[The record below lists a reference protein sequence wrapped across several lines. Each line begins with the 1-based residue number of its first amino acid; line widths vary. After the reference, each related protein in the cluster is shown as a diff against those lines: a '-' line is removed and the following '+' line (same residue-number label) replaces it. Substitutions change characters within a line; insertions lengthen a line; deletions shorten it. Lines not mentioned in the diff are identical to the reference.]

1 MIFLF
6 SLVGGL
12 LIAVT
17 LQLLFAIL
25 GIALGLSFLDWSP
38 NRELSDEVEHPDKL
52 SKESSEQSSEEFSG
66 QSLDASTEKPLKTPS
81 AEQSK
86 QSERSRPITHLL
98 GFGITLAF
106 SFTIFI
112 AALISTEFSQLIE
125 PRRGIIFGLIVWAIY
140 WLLCLWLSA
149 TTLTGIADSLI
160 GNAVAGGKQLI
171 ATLKQLFVK
180 TGETK
185 AEPSAEQTMLQQL
198 SEQVDQL
205 TNQQQEFPELLKHQR
220 ETLLAE
226 IDKRTEPSA
235 NDADTITHPLAH
247 HKDVAT
253 QTEIK
258 IDRPSEA
265 STDSAV
271 TAVTASVA
279 ATQETLLSQL
289 DLPSWQQILR
299 HTLNKVDLSKWD
311 VETIWQQVPISE
323 EKVQHTA
330 TQLKESAIAIL
341 PDTATRN
348 NASARRTSPIAKNTE
363 PSAKQLAAIQTI
375 QTKLI
380 AYCRYTNI
388 ESLTPEKLTEK
399 IQTQRE
405 EHDFLAETQLPV
417 SLLDVDEIA
426 STLKRRKNL
435 SAHRRNRLIQALKSA
450 WPVVSEPATETETD
464 DSVSIRTTAEKT
476 AEKAYAV
483 LDRRL
488 QSIDWSKVSLEDIK
502 PEINL
507 MLEQLDNKGTL
518 QAVDWQALTARIQLP
533 ATARKVVQEE
543 LTTWL
548 QSTWDSKVRP
558 LRPAAISTA
567 KSLSNQITGQLS
579 SQLSEQITQYL
590 HHRQKSDLQPKQL
603 MENMT
608 QLVGSAI
615 ATLPSSTDLWHTTPW
630 ATTLWDTSFWDKQTW
645 KQALENRKDLTQEE
659 IQQIIIWGETFWQPK
674 AQQAENWL
682 KTIQATV
689 RNVGTS
695 GTNLTDG
702 HAPNRSLPNIHV
714 PERDQFIE
722 PLTKPVDTV
731 REQIVGQ
738 LSNIKG
744 KLREKTADVRENI
757 QDNIR
762 DSIQQQAEA
771 ARRQVAIIAWWLFIA
786 LLCSSS
792 AAGSAGWLATQY

>member
-1 MIFLF
+1 M
-6 SLVGGL
+6 
-12 LIAVT
+12 T
-17 LQLLFAIL
+17 LQLLFANL

-52 SKESSEQSSEEFSG
+52 SKESSEQSSEESSG

-86 QSERSRPITHLL
+86 QSARSRPITHLL

-171 ATLKQLFVK
+171 ATLKQLFLK
-180 TGETK
+180 TGDTK

-205 TNQQQEFPELLKHQR
+205 TNQQQEFPELLKYQR

-226 IDKRTEPSA
+226 IDKRTEQSTKEA
-235 NDADTITHPLAH
+235 ESVTHPLAH
-247 HKDVAT
+247 NKDVAT
-253 QTEIK
+253 QTEIR
-258 IDRPSEA
+258 IDTPSEA

-279 ATQETLLSQL
+279 PTQETLLSQL
-289 DLPSWQQILR
+289 DLPSWQQILQ

-341 PDTATRN
+341 PDTTARN
-348 NASARRTSPIAKNTE
+348 NDGAKRASPIAKNTE

-375 QTKLI
+375 QEKLI

-399 IQTQRE
+399 VQTQRE
-405 EHDFLAETQLPV
+405 EHGFSAERQMPA
-417 SLLDVDEIA
+417 SLLDIDEIA

-435 SAHRRNRLIQALKSA
+435 SAHKHNQLIQALKSA
-450 WPVVSEPATETETD
+450 WPVVSEPATETVTD
-464 DSVSIRTTAEKT
+464 DSVSIRNTAEKT
-476 AEKAYAV
+476 AEKAYAA
-483 LDRRL
+483 LDKRL
-488 QSIDWSKVSLEDIK
+488 QSVDWSKVSLEDIK

-507 MLEQLDNKGTL
+507 ILEQLDNKGTL
-518 QAVDWQALTARIQLP
+518 QTVDWQALAARIQLP
-533 ATARKVVQEE
+533 ATARKIVQEE

-548 QSTWDSKVRP
+548 QSAWDSKVKP

-590 HHRQKSDLQPKQL
+590 HHRQKSDLQPQQL

-615 ATLPSSTDLWHTTPW
+615 ATLPSSTDPWHTTPW
-630 ATTLWDTSFWDKQTW
+630 DTKLWDTTFWDKHTW

-659 IQQIIIWGETFWQPK
+659 IQQIIAWGETFWQPK
-674 AQQAENWL
+674 AQQAANWL
-682 KTIQATV
+682 KTIQETV
-689 RNVGTS
+689 RNVSTS
-695 GTNLTDG
+695 DADLTND
-702 HAPNRSLPNIHV
+702 HAPGRSLPDIHL
-714 PERDQFIE
+714 PDRDQFIE
-722 PLTKPVDTV
+722 PLIKPVDTA
-731 REQIVGQ
+731 REQVVGQ
-738 LSNIKG
+738 ISNIKG
-744 KLREKTADVRENI
+744 KLREKTANVRENL

-762 DSIQQQAEA
+762 DNIQQQAEA
-771 ARRQVAIIAWWLFIA
+771 ARRQVAIVAWWLFIA
-786 LLCSSS
+786 LLSSGS
-792 AAGSAGWLATQY
+792 AAASAGWIATQY